1 MPRPA
6 TDTRERILHAARD
19 LFADRGVDATP
30 IRLIARTAGVNLGM
44 IHYFFPSKDRLAEAV
59 LETYFGSVAEALAA
73 IPAGKSPRRRIEAL
87 IRAIVGYIQANQTL
101 IRIVMREISLQSP
114 RLRHIAE
121 KFIGPNFSRLAMIVS
136 EGIGSG
142 DFKPLD
148 VRFLAMATV
157 GMMIHPFVARPLIGQ
172 FLGLD
177 FTSKEFAEGLT
188 ETILS
193 VLFDG
198 IERRRRRPRS

>member
-6 TDTRERILHAARD
+6 TDTRDKILHAARD
-19 LFADRGVDATP
+19 LFADKGVDGTS

-44 IHYFFPSKDRLAEAV
+44 IHYFFPSKDQLVESV

-73 IPAGKSPRRRIEAL
+73 IPAGKSPRQRMEAL
-87 IRAIVGYIQANQTL
+87 IRAIVGYVQANQTL
-101 IRIVMREISLQSP
+101 IRIVMREVSVQSP
-114 RLRHIAE
+114 RLRNIAL
-121 KFIGPNFSRLAMIVS
+121 KFIGPNFGRLATIVS

-188 ETILS
+188 QTILS
-193 VLFDG
+193 VLFEG
-198 IERRRRRPRS
+198 ILRRRGRSRH